1 MKEIENRKRKEEKK
15 RKIRN
20 GPRGANLARPEFQ
33 PAAQH
38 RRVPESVSYP
48 SIFH

>member
-20 GPRGANLARPEFQ
+20 GPREPLRP
-33 PAAQH
+33 
-38 RRVPESVSYP
+38 STD
-48 SIFH
+48 